1 MEPLLAFLQTG
12 DGAQRGGLARAVR
25 SDQRDGLALLHF
37 KGDTLYRFDRAVG
50 HVQILYLKH

>member
-1 MEPLLAFLQTG
+1 MEPLLAFSRPEMVRSVVDLP
-12 DGAQRGGLARAVR
+12 VR